1 VRLSDGERERLQEE
15 LDARFPLLASFMGSS
30 WSEAIYDQFKDIGE
44 AAQDFLNY
52 HDSAGRAEFKQTIA
66 KILSDPEACKF
77 LTEEPNQTKCAHVW
91 GGVMLTMSDLQIIAR
106 AIRN

>member
-1 VRLSDGERERLQEE
+1 VRLSDREHERLQEE
-15 LDARFPLLASFMGSS
+15 LDARFPMLAIFMASS

-44 AAQDFLNY
+44 AAQSFLSY
-52 HDSAGRAEFKQTIA
+52 YDSAGRAEFKQTIA
-66 KILSDPEACKF
+66 RILSDPEACKF
-77 LTEEPNQTKCAHVW
+77 LTKEPNCIKCAHVW